1 MTERARYV
9 FSGKL
14 SANGNPW
21 IALEP
26 LNKHLSILQKGFLGF
41 DLPLGTTTQRA
52 REIEQFLNDNLT
64 FLTYT
69 HD

>member
-9 FSGKL
+9 FSAKT
-14 SANGNPW
+14 SADGNPW
-21 IALEP
+21 ISMEP
-26 LNKHLSILQKGFLGF
+26 LNKRLSILEKGFLGF
-41 DLPLGTTTQRA
+41 DLPLGTTPQRA

-69 HD
+69 

>member
-9 FSGKL
+9 FSAKAG
-14 SANGNPW
+14 ADGNPW

-26 LNKHLSILQKGFLGF
+26 RNKHLSILQKGFLGF
-41 DLPLGTTTQRA
+41 DLPPGTTPQRA

-69 HD
+69 